1 MNKHSFMWVKEWNY
15 LFIIILC
22 ISGGIVYS
30 GSCAI
35 CYSEVKRNRVA
46 PINVGGIELEVELAI
61 TPEERI
67 VGLMYRNKLED
78 NEGMLFVFPKEEI
91 LSFWMK
97 DTRIPISIAF
107 IKADGRIIQIDTM
120 SPHSLDTHVSREKV
134 QYALEMKEGWF
145 RLHNIKE
152 GDIVRIPLAVGRK
165 AEIGK

>member
-1 MNKHSFMWVKEWNY
+1 M
-15 LFIIILC
+15 LC

-30 GSCAI
+30 GFCTT
-35 CYSEVKRNRVA
+35 CYSELKRNKIV

-67 VGLMYRNKLED
+67 LGLMYRNKLEG
-78 NEGMLFVFPKEEI
+78 NEGMLFVFPKEET

-107 IKADGRIIQIDTM
+107 IKADGRIAQIDTM
-120 SPHSLDTHVSREKV
+120 SPYSLDAHISRERV
-134 QYALEMKEGWF
+134 RYALEMKEGWF
-145 RLHNIKE
+145 RVHGIKE
-152 GDIVRIPLAVGRK
+152 GDAVRIPLAVDRK